1 MHITLDKDFIKKVK
15 KELRHPRNVNIGV
28 SITIDFE
35 EKYLKLSLKRYNK
48 DRDISPINTVDIS
61 LKNDIEVEY
70 NECKRLYFTNIPCND
85 VFFDVLLS
93 DKVYFELY
101 KRNLKGFKGV
111 GDIEYYLSTI
121 IIKNDKKCAK
131 YDEICSEHYN
141 CIIV

>member
-1 MHITLDKDFIKKVK
+1 MHITLDKDFIKEVK
-15 KELRHPRNVNIGV
+15 RELRHPRNTEIGV

-35 EKYLKLSLKRYNK
+35 EKYMKLSFKRYNK
-48 DRDISPINTVDIS
+48 DRDISPIDTVDIS
-61 LKNDIEVEY
+61 LKNDIEAEY

-131 YDEICSEHYN
+131 YDEICSENYN